1 MSPTSVGDSSASR
14 LCVLPT
20 HYCNERQRVTMATRR
35 ETHVGCSSSLS
46 FFPPPLTFSPHSF
59 LHLVRPPPLAPT
71 RPRDPRPPSFS
82 SPSSSSPVAVVHGL
96 IRPFFAGSLALRP
109 LSPWSRKR
117 RCAPRVTSE
126 RELSRNGARRE
137 RSFAFVE
144 EASVRPFVN

>member
-1 MSPTSVGDSSASR
+1 MGDSSASR

-82 SPSSSSPVAVVHGL
+82 SPSSSSPVAPSYTASYAPFSPVPSPFDLFRRGVESGVV
-96 IRPFFAGSLALRP
+96 RRALP
-109 LSPWSRKR
+109 LNASYLG
-117 RCAPRVTSE
+117 TE
-126 RELSRNGARRE
+126 RGES
-137 RSFAFVE
+137 
-144 EASVRPFVN
+144 EASLLWRRRPSVRL